1 MTHLT
6 TCPSCSGELDTE
18 VGCETCLGQG
28 YVVLPHRPRL
38 VPPDLPLIGDPRWGY
53 DDSPA
58 PQGAVAPPLVAGGQ
72 GRSAQEITDDAVGS
86 MCLVAIAGVA
96 VFAFGLGAGLS
107 WLVFGGGA

>member
-18 VGCETCLGQG
+18 VGCETCLGRG
-28 YVVLPHRPRL
+28 YVDLPYRPRL
-38 VPPDLPLIGDPRWGY
+38 VPRHLPVFTDPGD
-53 DDSPA
+53 DE
-58 PQGAVAPPLVAGGQ
+58 PPLVAGGQ
-72 GRSAQEITDDAVGS
+72 GRSAQEVTDDAVGS

-96 VFAFGLGAGLS
+96 SFAFAIGAGLS